1 MEYQY
6 RIHSQKGYQAS
17 LPPKVLESYHSPVND
32 MKRFYTAVIR
42 PIFEYGAQVWNG
54 SLTKDQS
61 NNIERIQKRALG
73 IIYSEYDYDRVLNHA
88 QLTTLKDRRDHIS
101 FDLIKRMSNPH
112 HKLHNLLPDITR
124 NLGHLRRRSQ

>member
-1 MEYQY
+1 
-6 RIHSQKGYQAS
+6 
-17 LPPKVLESYHSPVND
+17 
-32 MKRFYTAVIR
+32 MKIFYTAVISL
-42 PIFEYGAQVWNG
+42 EYGAQVWNG
-54 SLTKDQS
+54 NLTKDQS

-88 QLTTLKDRRDHIS
+88 QLTTLKDRRDHICV
-101 FDLIKRMSNPH
+101 DLIKRMSNPH